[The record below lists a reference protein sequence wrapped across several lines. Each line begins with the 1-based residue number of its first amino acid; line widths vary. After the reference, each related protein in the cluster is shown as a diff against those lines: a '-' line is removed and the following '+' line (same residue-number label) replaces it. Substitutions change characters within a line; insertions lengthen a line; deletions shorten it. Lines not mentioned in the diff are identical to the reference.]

1 MSWVAIDSGLLLSK
15 NKSRF
20 MSFVAEHPV
29 PRGGVTADEADF
41 GSTHTSLVFM
51 MIESRYLGE
60 CGCGGYVG
68 DNMVKTEICWAY
80 DMNEHEELTCLSE
93 LQEVRTCM
101 FNPLLDHL
109 SDF

>member
-1 MSWVAIDSGLLLSK
+1 
-15 NKSRF
+15 

-80 DMNEHEELTCLSE
+80 EMNEHEELTCLSE